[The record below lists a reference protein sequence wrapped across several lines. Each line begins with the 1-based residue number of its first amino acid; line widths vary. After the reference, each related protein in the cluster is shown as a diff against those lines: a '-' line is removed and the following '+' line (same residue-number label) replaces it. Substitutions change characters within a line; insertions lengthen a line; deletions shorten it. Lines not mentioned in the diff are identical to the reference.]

1 MRRLLILLS
10 FLVLPF
16 LVASQEM
23 LYRKKVD
30 PSVMTTGVLLKK
42 STVQIEVHC
51 KHGNN
56 VEPYGATGFLVSYP
70 DSRLPNG
77 SFFKYLVTNRHVA
90 ECRDDQNHSPQ
101 QIYVITA
108 RFNLHDGSS
117 KEYPLDCG
125 AWHFSTDDSVD
136 LAVMPI
142 SPPNDAEFVFFPT
155 TEFATKDYVFSHR
168 ITEGS
173 PIILSG
179 YFYQFSG
186 QQKFQAIVREGILS
200 MMPDEP
206 METLTGKPG
215 SLYLAD
221 VHIFGGNS
229 GSPVLGEGDALD
241 LDGFKLLGVVSGY
254 YYEESDFS
262 LKIATTAKGAMHANS
277 GVAIIV
283 PIDYLKTMLD
293 APDLK
298 ALRENY
304 FLQTIDHAPVASKP

>member
-1 MRRLLILLS
+1 MVTLR
-10 FLVLPF
+10 
-16 LVASQEM
+16 Q
-23 LYRKKVD
+23 
-30 PSVMTTGVLLKK
+30 
-42 STVQIEVHC
+42 
-51 KHGNN
+51 
-56 VEPYGATGFLVSYP
+56 ATS
-70 DSRLPNG
+70 
-77 SFFKYLVTNRHVA
+77 
-90 ECRDDQNHSPQ
+90 
-101 QIYVITA
+101 
-108 RFNLHDGSS
+108 
-117 KEYPLDCG
+117 
-125 AWHFSTDDSVD
+125 
-136 LAVMPI
+136 
-142 SPPNDAEFVFFPT
+142 DAEFVFFST
-155 TEFATKDYVFSHR
+155 TEFATKDYVFNHR

-229 GSPVLGEGDALD
+229 GSPVLGEGDVLD

-277 GVAIIV
+277 GVAMIV
-283 PIDYLKTMLD
+283 PIDFLKTMLD

-298 ALRENY
+298 AVRENY
-304 FLQTIDHAPVASKP
+304 FQQTAAHAPVASKP